1 MSEEAERLFERALA
15 LKPEGRTA
23 LVEEACRGDPR
34 LHQELMSL
42 LSQAEAAEE
51 FFDLLTNSVFSA
63 SFSGGGSQHLPPQ
76 PPDSELHVGD
86 GIGQYR
92 ILSLIARGGMGTVYR
107 AHDTRLDR
115 DVALKFLPAYLAAQ
129 PDAEE
134 QLLMEARAAAA
145 LEHPNVCGIH
155 QIGETDDGRLFIAMA
170 YYEGETLKERL
181 LRGPL
186 SLEESVA
193 TAVQI
198 VRALAAAHARGIIHR
213 DVKPGNVMLGS
224 DGTVRLLD
232 FGLATVTDATLT
244 GSGVTPGTVA
254 YMSPEQAQGD
264 ALDPRTDLW
273 SLGVLLYE
281 MLAGVRPFRGENAHT
296 LLQAILHEDPEPIS
310 KRRPDLPG
318 SLARVVERLLRK
330 DPATRYGG
338 AAEVLADLA
347 RALPSGGGSS
357 QPRALARR
365 RAALLAGSTILLV
378 ALVGTV
384 VWPRWRGQRSM
395 SAVTTTA
402 SGEPSIAVLPLANL
416 SPDPQDAGLADG
428 MTEEL
433 IATLATAGDV
443 RVIASTSASAFKNHE
458 MDVRSIADSL
468 GVSNILE
475 GDLQKI
481 GARLRV
487 QVRLVDGRNGS
498 TRWSQAYDREF
509 KDVFSVQDEIA
520 RAVAGELALRF
531 DKDRQLGWHH
541 TRNPAAYALYLRGSD
556 PLLLRSESG
565 LWKALGYFQQAI
577 AADSTYAAA
586 HAGLALVFIRR
597 GRTTRDPGMP
607 LPKLF
612 ALADDAARKAV
623 ALDDSLPEA
632 HYALGRVLEA
642 TLDFPSAETEIRRAL
657 ALDPTRSIYHRS
669 LAYVLA
675 WAGRPE
681 EVLAEAR
688 RALETDPLNPYAQVE
703 VAEALFANH
712 RYDEALGQLDRV
724 AAIQPPLQGFAFV
737 AAHCYVKKQMW
748 PQAIAA
754 LRPQAEAGD
763 PQFIGFLGYVLARAG
778 QRDEATRILADLLAR
793 REKTGVGAFQV
804 AMVYAG
810 LGDFDQAFA
819 WLDKSVDDYSI
830 SSGIMGPTYEDLH
843 GDPRFERLR
852 KRLGLQ
858 KG

>member
-15 LKPEGRTA
+15 LEPEGRTA
-23 LVEEACRGDPR
+23 FAEDACRGDPQ

-42 LSQAEAAEE
+42 LAQAEAGEE
-51 FFDLLTNSVFSA
+51 FFDLLTNAVFSA
-63 SFSGGGSQHLPPQ
+63 SFSSGGRQHLPPQ
-76 PPDSELHVGD
+76 PPDPDLHVGEV
-86 GIGQYR
+86 IGEYR

-107 AHDTRLDR
+107 AHDTRLAR

-134 QLLMEARAAAA
+134 RLLMEARAAAG
-145 LEHPNVCGIH
+145 LEHPNVCSIH
-155 QIGETDDGRLFIAMA
+155 QIGETEDGRLFIAMA

-224 DGTVRLLD
+224 DGAVRLLD
-232 FGLATVTDATLT
+232 FGLATVTDTTLT
-244 GSGVTPGTVA
+244 RSGMTPGTVA
-254 YMSPEQAQGD
+254 YMSPEQARGG

-281 MLAGVRPFRGENAHT
+281 MLAGVRPFRGENARK

-310 KRRPDLPG
+310 KRRPELPG
-318 SLARVVERLLRK
+318 ALARVVKRLLRK
-330 DPATRYGG
+330 DPATRYQG

-347 RALPSGGGSS
+347 RALLSGAGSTR
-357 QPRALARR
+357 PRAFTRR
-365 RAALLAGSTILLV
+365 RAALLAGSTIFLV

-384 VWPRWRGQRSM
+384 VWPRWRGRQSVP
-395 SAVTTTA
+395 AVTGA
-402 SGEPSIAVLPLANL
+402 GGAEPSIAVLPLTNL
-416 SPDPQDAGLADG
+416 SPDPADAALAGG

-443 RVIASTSASAFKNHE
+443 RVIASTSASGFTGQNL
-458 MDVRSIADSL
+458 DVRSIADSL

-475 GDLQKI
+475 GGVRKI

-487 QVRLVDGRNGS
+487 EVRLVDGRDGS
-498 TRWSQAYDREF
+498 TRWSQTYDREF
-509 KDVFSVQDEIA
+509 KEVFSVQDQIA
-520 RAVAGELALRF
+520 RAVAGELELRF
-531 DKDRQLGWHH
+531 DKDRQLTRHH
-541 TRNPAAYALYLRGSD
+541 TGNPAAYELYLRGSD
-556 PLLLRSESG
+556 PVLLRSESG
-565 LWKALGYFQQAI
+565 VWKAQGYFQQAI

-586 HAGLALVFIRR
+586 HAGLALVYVRR

-612 ALADDAARKAV
+612 ALADGAARKAV

-632 HYALGRVLEA
+632 HYALGRVREA
-642 TLDFPSAETEIRRAL
+642 MLDFPSAETEIRRAI

-669 LAYVLA
+669 LAYLHE
-675 WAGRPE
+675 WTGRAE
-681 EVLAEAR
+681 DEFAEAR
-688 RALETDPLNPYAQVE
+688 RALETDPLNPYALVE
-703 VAEALFANH
+703 VAAALFANR
-712 RYDEALGQLDRV
+712 RYDEALAQLDRV
-724 AAIQPPLQGFAFV
+724 AAIQPPLQAFAFGT
-737 AAHCYVKKQMW
+737 AQCYAKKQMW
-748 PQAIAA
+748 PEAIAA

-763 PQFIGFLGYVLARAG
+763 PLFIALLGYMLARGG
-778 QRDEATRILADLLAR
+778 QREEANRILADLVAR
-793 REKTGVGAFQV
+793 RERTGVGAFQIAV
-804 AMVYAG
+804 VYAG

-819 WLDKSVDDYSI
+819 WLDKSIDDRSI
-830 SSGIMGPTYEDLH
+830 GSVIMGPTFEDLQ

-852 KRLGLQ
+852 RRLGLH

>member
-1 MSEEAERLFERALA
+1 VSDETERLFERALA
-15 LKPEGRTA
+15 LKPEDRTA
-23 LVEEACRGDPR
+23 FVEDACRGDPR
-34 LHQELMSL
+34 LQQELLSL
-42 LSQAEAAEE
+42 LGQAGAAEQ
-51 FFDLLTNSVFSA
+51 FFDRLTNAVFSA
-63 SFSGGGSQHLPPQ
+63 SFSSGGRQHLPPQ
-76 PPDSELHVGD
+76 PPDPDLHVGEV
-86 GIGQYR
+86 IGQYR

-107 AHDTRLDR
+107 AHDARLAR

-134 QLLMEARAAAA
+134 RLLMEARAAAG
-145 LEHPNVCGIH
+145 LEHPNVCSIH

-244 GSGVTPGTVA
+244 RSGMTPGTVA
-254 YMSPEQAQGD
+254 YMSPEQARGD

-281 MLAGVRPFRGENAHT
+281 MLAGVRPFRGENARK

-310 KRRPDLPG
+310 NRRPELPG
-318 SLARVVERLLRK
+318 PLARVVERLLGK

-338 AAEVLADLA
+338 AGEVLAALA
-347 RALPSGGGSS
+347 RALPSEAGSS
-357 QPRALARR
+357 QPRTRTRR
-365 RAALLAGSTILLV
+365 RAALVVGSTILLV

-384 VWPRWRGQRSM
+384 VWPRWRPQRSV
-395 SAVTTTA
+395 SAVNTA
-402 SGEPSIAVLPLANL
+402 GTGEPSIAVLPLANL
-416 SPDPQDAGLADG
+416 SPDPQDAALARG

-443 RVIASTSASAFKNHE
+443 RVIASTSASAFKNRE

-481 GARLRV
+481 GPRLRV

-509 KDVFSVQDEIA
+509 KEVFSIQDEIA

-531 DKDRQLGWHH
+531 DKDRQLRRHH
-541 TRNPAAYALYLRGSD
+541 TRNPAAYELYLRGSD

-565 LWKALGYFQQAI
+565 VWKALGYFQQAI

-586 HAGLALVFIRR
+586 HAGLALVYIRR
-597 GRTTRDPGMP
+597 VRTTIDPGMP
-607 LPKLF
+607 LSQLF
-612 ALADDAARKAV
+612 ALAEDAAAKAV

-632 HYALGRVLEA
+632 HYALGRVREA
-642 TLDFPSAETEIRRAL
+642 MLDFPSAETEIRRAI

-669 LAYVLA
+669 LALLHG
-675 WAGRPE
+675 WAGRAE
-681 EVLAEAR
+681 EALAEAR
-688 RALETDPLNPYAQVE
+688 RALETDPLNPYAHVG
-703 VAEALFANH
+703 VAGALFTNH
-712 RYDEALGQLDRV
+712 RYDEALAQLDRV

-737 AAHCYVKKQMW
+737 AAQCYAKKQMW
-748 PQAIAA
+748 SEAIAA
-754 LRPQAEAGD
+754 LRPQAEAGE
-763 PQFIGFLGYVLARAG
+763 PTFIAFLGYVLAHAG
-778 QRDEATRILADLLAR
+778 QRDEASRILADLLAR
-793 REKTGVGAFQV
+793 REKTGGGAFQV
-804 AMVYAG
+804 GVVYAG

-819 WLDKSVDDYSI
+819 WLDKSVDDRSI
-830 SSGIMGPTYEDLH
+830 NDGIMGPTFEDLQ

-852 KRLGLQ
+852 RRLGLQ

>member
-15 LKPEGRTA
+15 LDPEGRTA
-23 LVEEACRGDPR
+23 FAEDACRGDPQ

-42 LSQAEAAEE
+42 LAQAEAGEE
-51 FFDLLTNSVFSA
+51 FFDLLTNAVFSA
-63 SFSGGGSQHLPPQ
+63 SFSSGGRQHLPPQ
-76 PPDSELHVGD
+76 PPDPDLHVGEV
-86 GIGQYR
+86 IGQYR

-107 AHDTRLDR
+107 AHDTRLAR

-134 QLLMEARAAAA
+134 RLLMEARAAAG
-145 LEHPNVCGIH
+145 LEHPNVCSIH

-244 GSGVTPGTVA
+244 RSGMTPGTVA
-254 YMSPEQAQGD
+254 YMSPEQARGD

-281 MLAGVRPFRGENAHT
+281 MLAGVRPFRGENARK

-310 KRRPDLPG
+310 KRRPELPG
-318 SLARVVERLLRK
+318 ALARIVERLLRK
-330 DPATRYGG
+330 DLATRYQG

-347 RALPSGGGSS
+347 RAAR
-357 QPRALARR
+357 PRAFTRR
-365 RAALLAGSTILLV
+365 RAALLAGSTIFLV

-384 VWPRWRGQRSM
+384 VWPRWRGRQSV
-395 SAVTTTA
+395 SAVTA
-402 SGEPSIAVLPLANL
+402 GGGGEPSIAVLPLTNL
-416 SPDPQDAGLADG
+416 SPDSADAALAGG

-433 IATLATAGDV
+433 IATLAMAGDV
-443 RVIASTSASAFKNHE
+443 RVIASTSASAFKNRN

-481 GARLRV
+481 GPRLRV
-487 QVRLVDGRNGS
+487 QVRLVDGRDGS

-509 KDVFSVQDEIA
+509 KEVFSVQDEIA
-520 RAVAGELALRF
+520 RAVVGELELRF
-531 DKDRQLGWHH
+531 DKDRQLRRHH
-541 TRNPAAYALYLRGSD
+541 TRNPAAYVFYLRGSD
-556 PLLLRSESG
+556 PLLLRREAG
-565 LWKALGYFQQAI
+565 LWKALEYFQQAI

-586 HAGLALVFIRR
+586 YAGLALVYVRR
-597 GRTTRDPGMP
+597 GRTSDPGMEVA
-607 LPKLF
+607 KLF
-612 ALADDAARKAV
+612 ALAEDAARKAV

-632 HYALGRVLEA
+632 HYALGRVWEA
-642 TLDFPSAETEIRRAL
+642 MLDFPSAETEIRRAI

-669 LAYVLA
+669 LAYLHE
-675 WAGRPE
+675 WTGRPE
-681 EVLAEAR
+681 EQLTEAR
-688 RALETDPLNPYAQVE
+688 RSLETDPLNPYAH
-703 VAEALFANH
+703 VAVAGALFNNR
-712 RYDEALGQLDRV
+712 RYDDALAQLNRV
-724 AAIQPPLQGFAFV
+724 AAIQPPLQGFSFV
-737 AAHCYVKKQMW
+737 AAQCYAKKQMW
-748 PQAIAA
+748 PEAIAA
-754 LRPQAEAGD
+754 LRPQVEAGD
-763 PQFIGFLGYVLARAG
+763 PTLIAFLGYMLARAG
-778 QRDEATRILADLLAR
+778 QRDEASRILADLLAR
-793 REKTGVGAFQV
+793 REKTGLGALQVGV
-804 AMVYAG
+804 VYAG

-819 WLDKSVDDYSI
+819 WFDQSIDDRSI
-830 SSGIMGPTYEDLH
+830 SSGIMGPMFDDLH

-852 KRLGLQ
+852 GRLGLHT
-858 KG
+858 